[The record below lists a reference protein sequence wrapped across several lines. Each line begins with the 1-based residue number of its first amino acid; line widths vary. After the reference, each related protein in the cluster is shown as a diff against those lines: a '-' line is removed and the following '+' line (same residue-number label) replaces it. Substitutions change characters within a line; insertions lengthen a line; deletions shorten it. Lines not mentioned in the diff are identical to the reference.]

1 MKLTTNNNDD
11 ILKQDKLIKGVSIM
25 TAIKNIYAN
34 FKKYKFLMYQLI
46 LRDFKVKYKRSVL
59 GVLWSLLYPILMMTV
74 MAIVFSQ
81 MFRFKVD
88 GVNYL
93 VYLMTG
99 IVMWQYFSEASNSAM
114 TSVVVNFPLISKVY
128 IPKYIFP
135 VAKCLFVGINFV
147 LTIIPWLGVIILTQ
161 FGLGKFPASINLYYL
176 IIPYIFLCLIIFTIG
191 MGLLLSCVSV
201 FLRDV
206 FYIYGIVLTIW
217 NYFTP
222 VFYSIEILPATLQ
235 NLFKFNP
242 LYQYIDSVRS
252 IVLYGTPPSIARLIL
267 LAVISLVTLLIGG
280 IVFKKN
286 QDKFI
291 YYI

>member
-1 MKLTTNNNDD
+1 
-11 ILKQDKLIKGVSIM
+11 M
-25 TAIKNIYAN
+25 TAIKNIFAN
-34 FKKYKFLMYQLI
+34 FKKYEFLMRQLI

-59 GVLWSLLYPILMMTV
+59 GVVWSLLYPVLMMTV

-81 MFRFKVD
+81 MFRFKVE
-88 GVNYL
+88 GINYL

-135 VAKCLFVGINFV
+135 VAKCLFVGINFI
-147 LTIIPWLGVIILTQ
+147 LTIIPWLVLIFLTQ
-161 FGLGKFPASINLYYL
+161 FGLGTYPASINWYYL
-176 IIPYIFLCLIIFTIG
+176 LIPYIFLCLIIFTVG
-191 MGLLLSCVSV
+191 MGLILSCVSV

-206 FYIYGIVLTIW
+206 FYIYGIILTIW

-222 VFYSIEILPATLQ
+222 VFYSIEILPKYLQ
-235 NLFKFNP
+235 GIFKFNP
-242 LYQYIDSVRS
+242 LFQFIDSVRS
-252 IVLYGTPPSIARLIL
+252 IVLYGTPPSIGTLIL
-267 LAVISLVTLLIGG
+267 LAVIALGTLLIGG